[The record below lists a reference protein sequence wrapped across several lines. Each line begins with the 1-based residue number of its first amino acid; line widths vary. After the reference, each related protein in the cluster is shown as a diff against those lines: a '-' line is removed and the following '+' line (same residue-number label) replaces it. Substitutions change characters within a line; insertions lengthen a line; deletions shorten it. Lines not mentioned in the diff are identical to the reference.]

1 MEFEGEF
8 CPRLNIKIDMLLLLA
23 ICGSYSEGIL
33 LFNRLYAN
41 EDFCVLSKV
50 DV

>member
-1 MEFEGEF
+1 MEFVGEF
-8 CPRLNIKIDMLLLLA
+8 CPRLNIKIDMLLLG
-23 ICGSYSEGIL
+23 IIGEGIL
-33 LFNRLYAN
+33 LFHRLYAN